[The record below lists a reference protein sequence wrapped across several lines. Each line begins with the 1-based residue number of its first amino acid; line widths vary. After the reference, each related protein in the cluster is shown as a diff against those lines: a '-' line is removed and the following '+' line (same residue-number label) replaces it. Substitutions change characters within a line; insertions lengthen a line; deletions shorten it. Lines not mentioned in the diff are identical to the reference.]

1 MSKEEEE
8 ECEWQGKEEKKMRR
22 RRRRRGVSVVG
33 EALVSGVC
41 FHRRLKGT
49 FLVLGGMTTR

>member
-1 MSKEEEE
+1 
-8 ECEWQGKEEKKMRR
+8 
-22 RRRRRGVSVVG
+22 VSVVG